1 MAAKQVANTKFKFSV
16 TQMGVNTPGITSGGD
31 GDVSV
36 QESTTAKIEGAAVLV
51 EKITQN
57 MAAVQWGCEGPT
69 KNSTAVTEAFVGGV
83 FNIISTAVKTGADG
97 KHCMRKG
104 DFVMCTCTCTA
115 PQKGSPPPP
124 PVITMGGCKIEIS
137 DAGQEVTVA
146 S

>member
-1 MAAKQVANTKFKFSV
+1 MAVKLIANNRFKFSV
-16 TQMGVNTPGITSGGD
+16 TQMGVNSPGITSGSD
-31 GDVSV
+31 GDVLV
-36 QESTTAKIEGAAVLV
+36 QESTTTKIEDGAVLV

-69 KNSTAVTEAFVGGV
+69 KNSTAVTEVFSGGV
-83 FNIISTAVKTGADG
+83 FSIISTAIKTGADG
-97 KHCMRKG
+97 KRCMRKG

-137 DAGQEVTVA
+137 NAGQRVTVA